1 MNSCRAT
8 SLRIWATGV
17 LKEYMTKGFAMD
29 DEYSYQ
35 SIYVIQIA
43 LKISNQLTDLA
54 IQLHSAFP
62 EPTII
67 LINYM
72 DREWISVA
80 PKRISKLD

>member
-1 MNSCRAT
+1 
-8 SLRIWATGV
+8 
-17 LKEYMTKGFAMD
+17 MD